1 MRAEFNEAVAVCSR
15 SFCGKDAQYHLS
27 GRTFDA
33 TTMHTV
39 VEPLR
44 LSRMNEKSR
53 LPTEDSLRAPETDAR
68 ETAEPVNIRSEDL
81 LQGASEVRI
90 LHGNDVYR
98 LRLTH
103 NGRLILS
110 K

>member
-1 MRAEFNEAVAVCSR
+1 M
-15 SFCGKDAQYHLS
+15 D
-27 GRTFDA
+27 
-33 TTMHTV
+33 TV
-39 VEPLR
+39 IEPFR
-44 LSRMNEKSR
+44 LSRMNEPSR
-53 LPTEDSLRAPETDAR
+53 PPTEAPLRAPETDPKQ
-68 ETAEPVNIRSEDL
+68 TAEPVTIRSEDL